1 MIQKAVRISHL
12 KARLEKGVYLHV
24 PPPENGRE
32 YPLVL
37 SGYGH
42 DRGVGDL
49 HQKCQH
55 SDITV
60 FEFIAGGNVIY
71 HENATDYQVEA
82 GEMFILH
89 RALPHE
95 YDVGPAGY
103 VHKRFVSI
111 RSSCIN
117 AILNSVGLNNPHI
130 IRFEDP
136 SKIQALF
143 KEMRKVALAREDD
156 FHETLSMLLYR
167 LILEASAS
175 SIASKPPVVQKAI
188 SYMSEHISDKITLD
202 DLVGICGGS
211 VRHFSRVFKQSTGE
225 APMQWLIS
233 LRRNEAIKLICQTDL
248 PIGEIARRVGY
259 PDPFGFSAFFK
270 NHMGQ
275 SPTEMRAKSRS
286 NHSE

>member
-1 MIQKAVRISHL
+1 MSISHL
-12 KARLEKGVYLHV
+12 KAQLEKGVYLDI

-42 DRGVGDL
+42 DRGVGDFNL
-49 HQKCQH
+49 KRQH

-60 FEFIAGGNVIY
+60 FEFIVSGNVIY
-71 HENATDYQVEA
+71 RENATDYQVES

-89 RALPHE
+89 RSLPHD
-95 YDVGPAGY
+95 YTVGPAGY

-111 RSSCIN
+111 RSACIN
-117 AILNSVGLNNPHI
+117 AILTSVGLNIPQV
-130 IRFEDP
+130 IRFEQP
-136 SKIQALF
+136 SGVQALF
-143 KEMRKVALAREDD
+143 KEIRKVALAQEND
-156 FHETLSMLLYR
+156 FHQKLSMLIYR
-167 LILEASAS
+167 LILEASSS
-175 SIASKPPVVQKAI
+175 SIAYKPPVVQKAI
-188 SYMSEHISDKITLD
+188 SYMSEHISDKITLN

-211 VRHFSRVFKQSTGE
+211 SRHFSRVFKQSTGE

-248 PIGEIARRVGY
+248 PIGEIAHRVGY

-275 SPTEMRAKSRS
+275 SPSEMRAKSRS
-286 NHSE
+286 KISE